1 MDEPFAALDAS
12 TRDKLQESTK
22 RIIKEKG
29 QTVLF
34 VSHNIKE
41 AQYIG
46 DRMLVFG
53 SDKDGN
59 IKYYF
64 IENPQEQDKEEI
76 KKLL

>member
-1 MDEPFAALDAS
+1 MLHLTHRLE
-12 TRDKLQESTK
+12 
-22 RIIKEKG
+22 IKEKG

>member
-1 MDEPFAALDAS
+1 
-12 TRDKLQESTK
+12 
-22 RIIKEKG
+22 
-29 QTVLF
+29 
-34 VSHNIKE
+34 
-41 AQYIG
+41 
-46 DRMLVFG
+46 MLVFG